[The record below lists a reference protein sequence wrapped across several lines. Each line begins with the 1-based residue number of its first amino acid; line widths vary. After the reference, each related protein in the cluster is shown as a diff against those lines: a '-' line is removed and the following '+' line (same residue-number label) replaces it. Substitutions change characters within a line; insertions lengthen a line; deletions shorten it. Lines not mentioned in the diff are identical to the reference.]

1 MNAIRLLR
9 KRFKVTQDQ
18 LANHLGITQSYL
30 SMLER
35 GERRIDLDLAVK
47 IAAALG
53 CSVDDLI
60 VKESK

>member
-1 MNAIRLLR
+1 MNDIRAIR
-9 KRFKVTQDQ
+9 KRFRITQTQ
-18 LANHLGITQSYL
+18 LASHLGITQSYL

-35 GERRIDLDLAVK
+35 GERRIDLDMAVK

-60 VKESK
+60 VKERK

>member
-60 VKESK
+60 VKEGK